1 MQVKSTSES
10 QQILEPQPST
20 SGYIKGNNNSK
31 DIYFKKEESLK
42 EICSTKQLKWD
53 KTILE
58 TLVSILNIIFYC
70 IYLKF
75 F

>member
-1 MQVKSTSES
+1 MQVKSASEP

-31 DIYFKKEESLK
+31 SIYFKKEES
-42 EICSTKQLKWD
+42 CSTKQLKWD

>member
-1 MQVKSTSES
+1 MQVKSASEP

-31 DIYFKKEESLK
+31 GIYFKKEES
-42 EICSTKQLKWD
+42 CSTKQLKWD